1 LFHLGLL
8 IWLWLLLG
16 GLSVGATLVL
26 GVYTI
31 IKCRNS
37 RRLELTEPD
46 RKKKIPRAKLL
57 YYRGPR
63 FYLTRH
69 EYTEAKNAELVG
81 RRTIERRKPTGITM
95 PLCEVRVFIL
105 PFSLFK
111 SFNSVFGLHSLLQ

>member
-1 LFHLGLL
+1 MRTRNDPEQKLVLIILFHCRSPDLALAAV
-8 IWLWLLLG
+8 G
-16 GLSVGATLVL
+16 GALVL

-37 RRLELTEPD
+37 RQPDLTEPD

-81 RRTIERRKPTGITM
+81 RRTIE
-95 PLCEVRVFIL
+95 
-105 PFSLFK
+105 
-111 SFNSVFGLHSLLQ
+111 

>member
-1 LFHLGLL
+1 MNQNNNLSKLFCFIAGLP

-37 RRLELTEPD
+37 RQLELTEPD

-63 FYLTRH
+63 FYLTWH

-81 RRTIERRKPTGITM
+81 RRRLKEENLRG
-95 PLCEVRVFIL
+95 
-105 PFSLFK
+105 
-111 SFNSVFGLHSLLQ
+111 

>member
-1 LFHLGLL
+1 
-8 IWLWLLLG
+8 LG

-95 PLCEVRVFIL
+95 PLCEVRIL
-105 PFSLFK
+105 CYHFLSLNRSIRYF
-111 SFNSVFGLHSLLQ
+111 VHSLLQ

>member
-1 LFHLGLL
+1 
-8 IWLWLLLG
+8 LLLG

-26 GVYTI
+26 GAYTI

-37 RRLELTEPD
+37 NQLDLTRPD
-46 RKKKIPRAKLL
+46 RKKKVPRAKLL

-81 RRTIERRKPTGITM
+81 RRAIERRKAMGITM

-105 PFSLFK
+105 PFFSL
-111 SFNSVFGLHSLLQ
+111 

>member
-1 LFHLGLL
+1 M
-8 IWLWLLLG
+8 LLG

-26 GVYTI
+26 GVYTV

-95 PLCEVRVFIL
+95 PLCEVRIL
-105 PFSLFK
+105 FYHFLSLNR
-111 SFNSVFGLHSLLQ
+111 SIRYLIHSLLQ

>member
-1 LFHLGLL
+1 
-8 IWLWLLLG
+8 
-16 GLSVGATLVL
+16 VL

-31 IKCRNS
+31 IKCRNC
-37 RRLELTEPD
+37 RQLELTEPD
-46 RKKKIPRAKLL
+46 QKKKIPRAKLL

-111 SFNSVFGLHSLLQ
+111 SFNLVFGYIRYCSKLTQF

>member
-1 LFHLGLL
+1 
-8 IWLWLLLG
+8 LG

-26 GVYTI
+26 GVYTV
-31 IKCRNS
+31 IKCRNG

-111 SFNSVFGLHSLLQ
+111 SFNSVFELHSLLQ